1 MNILFVASE
10 MEGFVKTGGLAD
22 VAKALPLELKKAGHD
37 VRVIIPGYSAIEQR
51 KYGKIIA
58 NGSLATEPQYID
70 IPYEIRELHLE
81 DIPVYLVE
89 NRHYFERAGLY
100 GENNNGYADNG
111 ERFAFFCATVLQ
123 AAEQLNFRPDIIH
136 CNDWHTALLPMLLK
150 TRHKQNNFYTH
161 TKTIL
166 TIHNGAFQG
175 VSERS
180 QLWAIPEIR
189 NSPNETIYQGP
200 YHINF
205 LKCGVLAAD
214 KINAVSETYA
224 KELKSYLGGHG
235 MAKHFLDRSSDLTG
249 IVNGCDYNDW
259 DPATDKYL
267 PVQYTEQ
274 DLQGKQICKKA
285 LQEKV
290 GLPVSPLPMFGMVCR
305 LTEQKGLPYL
315 LPILAKFLVH
325 HVQIVIVGSGDPL
338 LAQRLESIAEQ
349 YPTKF
354 KFINTYSNELA
365 HLVEAG
371 CDFFM
376 MPSQFEPCGLN
387 QMYSLAYGTIPI
399 VRSVGGLKDTVI
411 DYDQN
416 VEQATGF
423 VFDEPEPHD
432 LLNVLRR
439 ALLLHVQDFDEFKR
453 IQKNAMQTRYL
464 WSDSVHKY
472 EKMYQDALNS

>member
-51 KYGKIIA
+51 KYGRIIA
-58 NGSLATEPQYID
+58 SGSLVTEPQYID
-70 IPYEIRELHLE
+70 IPYEIRELQL
-81 DIPVYLVE
+81 DKIPVYLVE

-123 AAEQLNFRPDIIH
+123 AAEQINFKPDIVH

-150 TRHKQNNFYTH
+150 TKYKQSNFYQE
-161 TKTIL
+161 TKSVL

-175 VSERS
+175 VAERS

-189 NSPNETIYQGP
+189 NSPNEAIYQGP

-224 KELKSYLGGHG
+224 IELKSYLGGHG
-235 MAKHFLDRSSDLTG
+235 MAKQFQERSADLKG

-259 DPATDKYL
+259 DPATDHFL
-267 PVQYTEQ
+267 PVRYSID
-274 DLQGKQICKKA
+274 DLQGKQTCKKA

-290 GLPVSPLPMFGMVCR
+290 GLPRSDLPLFGMVCR

-315 LPILAKFLVH
+315 LPILSKFLVH
-325 HVQIVIVGSGDPL
+325 HVQVVIVGSGDPL
-338 LAQRLESIAEQ
+338 LAHRLETIANQ
-349 YPTKF
+349 YGNKF
-354 KFINTYSNELA
+354 RFINTYNNELA

-371 CDFFM
+371 SDFFM

-387 QMYSLAYGTIPI
+387 QMYSLAYGTLPI
-399 VRSVGGLKDTVI
+399 VRAVGGLKDTVI
-411 DYDQN
+411 DYDADHA
-416 VEQATGF
+416 QATGF
-423 VFDEPEPHD
+423 VFEEPEPHD
-432 LLNVLRR
+432 LLNILRR
-439 ALLLHVQDFDEFKR
+439 ALLLYVQDYDEFQR
-453 IQKNAMQTRYL
+453 IQHNAMKTRYL
-464 WSDSVHKY
+464 WSDSVHQY
-472 EKMYQDALNS
+472 EEMYREALNS